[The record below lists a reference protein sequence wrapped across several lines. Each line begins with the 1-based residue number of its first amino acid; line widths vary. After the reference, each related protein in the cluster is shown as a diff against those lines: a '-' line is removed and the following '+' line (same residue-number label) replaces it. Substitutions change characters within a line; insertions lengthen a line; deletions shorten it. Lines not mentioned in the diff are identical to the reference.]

1 MQRKMETEIN
11 LGKSLFPFD
20 SIGSSS
26 AIDSTASNFLNAN
39 EKVQQIKKLIETGEY
54 DGGIAKYILGT
65 LELVYQGMLETLTQK
80 INLHI
85 FRTETWKN

>member
-54 DGGIAKYILGT
+54 DVDIAKYILGT

>member
-1 MQRKMETEIN
+1 MQRKTETEIN
-11 LGKSLFPFD
+11 LGKTLFSFD

-54 DGGIAKYILGT
+54 DVDIAKYILGT
-65 LELVYQGMLETLTQK
+65 LELVYQEMLETLTQK

-85 FRTETWKN
+85 FCTETWKN

>member
-1 MQRKMETEIN
+1 MQRKIETEIN
-11 LGKSLFPFD
+11 LGKTLFPFD

-26 AIDSTASNFLNAN
+26 VIDSTASKFLNAN

-54 DGGIAKYILGT
+54 DVDIAKYILGT

-85 FRTETWKN
+85 FRAETWKN